1 MSKEIADNQEQ
12 RIIEVAQN
20 LFIEKGFEKTSM
32 SEIAEKAGINR
43 TALHY
48 YFRTKEKM
56 FQAVFGSIVESFLP
70 KIQAIFDK
78 DMPLLEKLSHVLD
91 EYIAIFKANPHLPR
105 FIMGEIQRDVNHLIT
120 AGRVLKLDSY
130 LNSIEQVITLE
141 MEQGRIKSIPMP
153 TVFLTILSQITFPFL
168 AKNLVMV
175 LFYENEE
182 SFDAF
187 LLEWKQN
194 IIRQM
199 ERLLFDT
206 KPKNNIAVPMEK
218 IALDENFA

>member
-1 MSKEIADNQEQ
+1 MSKKTVDNQEQ
-12 RIIEVAQN
+12 KIVEVAQN
-20 LFIEKGFEKTSM
+20 LFIEQGFEKTSM
-32 SEIAEKAGINR
+32 SKIAEEAGISR

-56 FQAVFGSIVESFLP
+56 FQAVFGSIIESFLP
-70 KIQAIFDK
+70 KVQAIFDK
-78 DMPLLEKLSHVLD
+78 DMPLLEKLSRVLD
-91 EYIAIFKANPHLPR
+91 EYIATFKANPHLPR

-130 LNSIEQVITLE
+130 LNSIEQVIIHE
-141 MEQGRIKSIPMP
+141 MEQGNIKQIPMP
-153 TVFLTILSQITFPFL
+153 TVLLTVLSQITFPFL

-182 SFDAF
+182 SFEMF
-187 LLEWKQN
+187 LIEWKQN

-199 ERLLFDT
+199 ESLLLN
-206 KPKNNIAVPMEK
+206 KNPKNNKAVQMEK
-218 IALDENFA
+218 IVPDENFA